1 MKIRRIRC
9 TTCYRRCCDPDTGEK
24 LSWWERTGAGVM
36 VFAGKSF
43 IIL

>member
-1 MKIRRIRC
+1 MEGV
-9 TTCYRRCCDPDTGEK
+9 DPYTGEK

-36 VFAGKSF
+36 FFTGKSF